1 MTEEVDRANLVATMQ
16 SHRICVIVPTYNNA
30 GTLSRVVSEILN
42 YSSDV
47 IVVNDGSTDSTK
59 DILNAFSSSIH
70 LVSYDKNCGKGTALK
85 FGFKKAIGLGYDYA
99 ITIDSDGQHYPSD
112 IPLFVRAIVE
122 NPGAL
127 IIGQRDLSNVDIN
140 GKSAFANKFS
150 NFWFAVQTG
159 RKLTDTQT
167 GYRAYPLKHLHGL
180 GILTSRYEAEL
191 ELLVFSAWN
200 GVNIVSVPIKV
211 YYPPKSERVSHFNP
225 ALDFTR
231 ISILNTILCFGALL
245 YGAPSML
252 YHRIKTRRIFTKEL
266 TPFTRIGKER
276 RIANITFDRIGRSF
290 YALSHFLFW
299 SMLVFKPY
307 VFYNFNICKASD
319 SKRLKLHRK
328 LQWISSFFS
337 RIFPGGK
344 ATVQNTNQEDFSTP
358 ALIICNHQ
366 SHLDLP
372 IIMATYHKLVFLT
385 NDWVWNNKYF
395 GGIVRQAEYLPVS
408 AGMNVII
415 PHLKNLRDRGYSIV
429 VFPEGTRSCDCRI
442 NRFHQGAFLLA
453 QELKMDILPMV
464 LHGAGHYLAK
474 HDGLFRKNPQTLR
487 ILSRIPYKREDEM
500 PLRKQASYFRKII
513 STEYDRMERDLETP
527 GYWKY
532 FVFYKYAYRGWATT
546 YRAKSELRLLNE
558 IGEKI
563 NSINVPVYF
572 INAGVGALPLVCALA
587 NKNIEVFSLVENI
600 DDFKIA
606 RETADKP
613 QNLHIIHSVWAN
625 DYDNIPAQAKLFVT
639 SQSLMEQ
646 FKSNN
651 PIFVNIQQ

>member
-1 MTEEVDRANLVATMQ
+1 MTEEVDKANLIATMQ
-16 SHRICVIVPTYNNA
+16 SHRICVVVPTYNNA
-30 GTLSRVVSEILN
+30 GTLRRVVSEILN
-42 YSSDV
+42 YSSDI

-70 LVSYDKNCGKGTALK
+70 LVSYDKNQGKGTALK
-85 FGFKKAIGLGYDYA
+85 LGFRKAIELGYDYA

-112 IPLFVRAIVE
+112 IPLFVKAIVE

-167 GYRAYPLKHLHGL
+167 GYRAYPLKYLYGL

-200 GVNIVSVPIKV
+200 GVNIVSIPINV
-211 YYPPKSERVSHFNP
+211 YYPPQSERVSHFKP
-225 ALDFTR
+225 ALDFKR

-245 YGAPSML
+245 YGVPSML
-252 YHRIKTRRIFTKEL
+252 YHRVKDTKFFTSEFKL
-266 TPFTRIGKER
+266 FTRIGNKKR
-276 RIANITFDRIGRSF
+276 AVNITFNRIGRSL

-307 VFYNFNICKASD
+307 VFLNFKICKAND
-319 SKRLKLHRK
+319 SRRLKLHRK
-328 LQWISSFFS
+328 LQWMSSFFS
-337 RIFPGGK
+337 RNFPGGK
-344 ATVQNTNQEDFSTP
+344 ATVENPNKEDFSTP

-372 IIMATYHKLVFLT
+372 IIMATYHKLIFLT
-385 NDWVWNNKYF
+385 NDWVWNNKFF
-395 GGIVRQAEYLPVS
+395 GEIVRQAEYLPVS
-408 AGMNVII
+408 AGMDVII

-429 VFPEGTRSCDCRI
+429 VFPEGTRSDDCKI

-474 HDGLFRKNPQTLR
+474 HDALFRKNPQTLR
-487 ILSRIPYKREDEM
+487 ILSRKPLKREEEM
-500 PLRKQASYFRKII
+500 PLRKQASYFRKMI
-513 STEYDRMERDLETP
+513 STEYNRMERELETS
-527 GYWKY
+527 GYWKDL
-532 FVFYKYAYRGWATT
+532 VFYKYAYRGWATT
-546 YRAKSELRLLNE
+546 SRAKSELSILNDIE
-558 IGEKI
+558 NEI
-563 NSINVPVYF
+563 NSIKEPVYF
-572 INAGVGALPLVCALA
+572 INAGVGALPIVCALA
-587 NKNIEVFSLVENI
+587 NKDIEVFSFVENL

-606 RETADKP
+606 TETADKP
-613 QNLHIIHSVWAN
+613 ENLHIIHSVWVG
-625 DYDNIPAQAKLFVT
+625 DYDNIPTQAKIFVT
-639 SQSLMEQ
+639 SESLMAR
-646 FKSNN
+646 FKSYN

>member
-1 MTEEVDRANLVATMQ
+1 MTEEVDKANLVATMQ

-47 IVVNDGSTDSTK
+47 IVVNDGSTGSTK

-70 LVSYDKNCGKGTALK
+70 LVSYDKNRGKGTALK
-85 FGFKKAIGLGYDYA
+85 FGFKKAIELGYDYA

-112 IPLFVRAIVE
+112 IPLFVKAIVE
-122 NPGAL
+122 SPGAL

-191 ELLVFSAWN
+191 ELLVFSAWK
-200 GVNIVSVPIKV
+200 GVNIVSIPIKV
-211 YYPPKSERVSHFNP
+211 YYPPQSERVSHFKP

-252 YHRIKTRRIFTKEL
+252 YHRIKTRRIFTKEFTL
-266 TPFTRIGKER
+266 FTRIGKDK

-328 LQWISSFFS
+328 LQWMSSFFS
-337 RIFPGGK
+337 RNFPGGK

-372 IIMATYHKLVFLT
+372 IIMATHHKLIFLT
-385 NDWVWNNKYF
+385 NDWVWNNKFF
-395 GGIVRQAEYLPVS
+395 GEIVRQAEYLPVS
-408 AGMNVII
+408 AGMDEII

-429 VFPEGTRSCDCRI
+429 VFPEGTRSDDCRI

-487 ILSRIPYKREDEM
+487 ILTRIPYKRDDEK

-513 STEYDRMERDLETP
+513 STEYDRMEMDFETP
-527 GYWKY
+527 GYWKN

-587 NKNIEVFSLVENI
+587 NKNIDVFSFVENI
-600 DDFKIA
+600 DDFKTA
-606 RETADKP
+606 SETADKP

>member
-1 MTEEVDRANLVATMQ
+1 M
-16 SHRICVIVPTYNNA
+16 
-30 GTLSRVVSEILN
+30 
-42 YSSDV
+42 
-47 IVVNDGSTDSTK
+47 
-59 DILNAFSSSIH
+59 
-70 LVSYDKNCGKGTALK
+70 
-85 FGFKKAIGLGYDYA
+85 
-99 ITIDSDGQHYPSD
+99 
-112 IPLFVRAIVE
+112 
-122 NPGAL
+122 
-127 IIGQRDLSNVDIN
+127 
-140 GKSAFANKFS
+140 
-150 NFWFAVQTG
+150 
-159 RKLTDTQT
+159 
-167 GYRAYPLKHLHGL
+167 
-180 GILTSRYEAEL
+180 
-191 ELLVFSAWN
+191 
-200 GVNIVSVPIKV
+200 
-211 YYPPKSERVSHFNP
+211 
-225 ALDFTR
+225 
-231 ISILNTILCFGALL
+231 
-245 YGAPSML
+245 
-252 YHRIKTRRIFTKEL
+252 
-266 TPFTRIGKER
+266 
-276 RIANITFDRIGRSF
+276 
-290 YALSHFLFW
+290 
-299 SMLVFKPY
+299 
-307 VFYNFNICKASD
+307 
-319 SKRLKLHRK
+319 
-328 LQWISSFFS
+328 
-337 RIFPGGK
+337 
-344 ATVQNTNQEDFSTP
+344 QNTNQEDFSTP

-372 IIMATYHKLVFLT
+372 IIMATHHKLIFLT
-385 NDWVWNNKYF
+385 NDWVWNNKFF
-395 GGIVRQAEYLPVS
+395 GEIVRQAEYLPVS
-408 AGMNVII
+408 AGMDVII

-429 VFPEGTRSCDCRI
+429 VFPEGTRSDDCRI

-453 QELKMDILPMV
+453 QEFKMDILPMV

-527 GYWKY
+527 GYWKN

-587 NKNIEVFSLVENI
+587 NKNIEVFSFVENI

-606 RETADKP
+606 SETADKP

-625 DYDNIPAQAKLFVT
+625 DYDNIPARAKLFVT

>member
-1 MTEEVDRANLVATMQ
+1 MTEEVDKTNLIATMQ
-16 SHRICVIVPTYNNA
+16 SHRICVVVPTYNNA
-30 GTLSRVVSEILN
+30 GTLRRVVSEILN
-42 YSSDV
+42 YSSDI
-47 IVVNDGSTDSTK
+47 IVVNDGSSDSTK

-70 LVSYDKNCGKGTALK
+70 LVSYDKNRGKGTALK
-85 FGFKKAIGLGYDYA
+85 LGFKKAIELGYDYA

-112 IPLFVRAIVE
+112 IPLFVKAIVE
-122 NPGAL
+122 NPGAI

-191 ELLVFSAWN
+191 ELLVFSAWK
-200 GVNIVSVPIKV
+200 GVNIVSIPIKV
-211 YYPPKSERVSHFNP
+211 YYPPQSERVSHFKP

-231 ISILNTILCFGALL
+231 ISILNTVLCFGALL

-252 YHRIKTRRIFTKEL
+252 YHRIKTRRIFTKEFTL
-266 TPFTRIGKER
+266 FTRIGKDK

-319 SKRLKLHRK
+319 SKRLKFHRK
-328 LQWISSFFS
+328 LQWMSSFFS
-337 RIFPGGK
+337 RNFPGGK

-372 IIMATYHKLVFLT
+372 IIMATHHKLIFLT
-385 NDWVWNNKYF
+385 NDWVWNNKFF
-395 GGIVRQAEYLPVS
+395 GEIVRQAEYLPVS
-408 AGMNVII
+408 AGMDVII

-429 VFPEGTRSCDCRI
+429 VFPEGTRSDDCRI

-453 QELKMDILPMV
+453 QELKMDILPMI

-474 HDGLFRKNPQTLR
+474 HDVLFRKNPQTLR

-527 GYWKY
+527 GYWKN

-587 NKNIEVFSLVENI
+587 NKNIEVFSFMENI

-606 RETADKP
+606 NETAYKP

-625 DYDNIPAQAKLFVT
+625 DYDNIPARAKLFVT
-639 SQSLMEQ
+639 SQSLMVQ

>member
-1 MTEEVDRANLVATMQ
+1 MTEDVDKANLIATMQ
-16 SHRICVIVPTYNNA
+16 SHRICIVVPTYNNA

-70 LVSYDKNCGKGTALK
+70 LVSYDKNRGKGTALK
-85 FGFKKAIGLGYDYA
+85 LGFKKAIELGYDYA

-112 IPLFVRAIVE
+112 IPLFVKAIVE
-122 NPGAL
+122 NRGAL

-159 RKLTDTQT
+159 RKLADTQT
-167 GYRAYPLKHLHGL
+167 GYRAYPLKHLYGL

-200 GVNIVSVPIKV
+200 GVNIVSIPIRV
-211 YYPPKSERVSHFNP
+211 YYPPQSERVSHFKP

-231 ISILNTILCFGALL
+231 ISILNIILCFGALL
-245 YGAPSML
+245 YVAPSML
-252 YHRIKTRRIFTKEL
+252 YHRIKARRIFSKEFNL
-266 TPFTRIGKER
+266 FTRIGKNKR
-276 RIANITFDRIGRSF
+276 VANITLDRIGRSL

-307 VFYNFNICKASD
+307 VFFNFKICKASD

-328 LQWISSFFS
+328 LQWMSSFFS
-337 RIFPGGK
+337 RKFPGGK
-344 ATVQNTNQEDFSTP
+344 ATVQNPNQEDFDIP

-372 IIMATYHKLVFLT
+372 IIMATHHKLIFLT
-385 NDWVWNNKYF
+385 NDWVWNNKFF
-395 GGIVRQAEYLPVS
+395 GEIVRQAEYLPVS
-408 AGMNVII
+408 AGMDVII

-429 VFPEGTRSCDCRI
+429 VFPEGTRSDDCRI

-453 QELKMDILPMV
+453 QELEMDILPMV

-487 ILSRIPYKREDEM
+487 ILSRIPFKREDEM

-513 STEYDRMERDLETP
+513 SAEYNRMERELETP
-527 GYWKY
+527 GYWQD

-546 YRAKSELRLLNE
+546 SRAKSELRLLNE
-558 IGEKI
+558 IEKLI
-563 NSINVPVYF
+563 NSVKVPVYF

-587 NKNIEVFSLVENI
+587 NKDIEVFSFVENI
-600 DDFKIA
+600 EDFKIA
-606 RETADKP
+606 DETADKP
-613 QNLHIIHSVWAN
+613 ENLHIIHSVWAN
-625 DYDNIPAQAKLFVT
+625 DYDNIPVQSQIFVT
-639 SQSLMEQ
+639 SESMMAR
-646 FKSNN
+646 FKSYN
-651 PIFVNIQQ
+651 PVFVNIQQ